1 MARTAAPRQRWRT
14 ALILVSFIAFPVTM
28 NYLSPYL
35 IVESA
40 FKGVVTGSLVA
51 FGTMFVGSLF
61 LGRLWCGWACP
72 AAGLQEAAIPV
83 NEKRVGRRAGLTKFA
98 IWLPWLGLI
107 AWGALSAGGY
117 HSIDLL
123 YGTEG
128 GISVAGS
135 VDRPIFVAYI
145 IYFGV
150 IALFA
155 GLAFAFGKR
164 AGCHTV
170 CWMSPFMIVG
180 RWIRNRF
187 AWPALRLRADEA
199 SCTSCA
205 SCTKSCPMGLEVEAL
220 VHSGSMEDR
229 ECTLCGSCVDSC
241 PRKTIRYS
249 FSAGR

>member
-1 MARTAAPRQRWRT
+1 MARAVVTRQRWRR
-14 ALILVSFIAFPVTM
+14 ALILVSFIAFPLTM

-83 NEKRVGRRAGLTKFA
+83 NEKRVGRRAGLMKFA
-98 IWLPWLGLI
+98 VWVPWLALI
-107 AWGALSAGGY
+107 AWGAISAGGY

-123 YGTEG
+123 YGTDG
-128 GISVAGS
+128 GISVAGT
-135 VDRPIFVAYI
+135 VDRPILVAYI

-150 IALFA
+150 IALFG

-170 CWMSPFMIVG
+170 CWMAPFMIVG
-180 RWIRNRF
+180 RWIRNRA
-187 AWPALRLRADEA
+187 AWPALRLKADEA
-199 SCTSCA
+199 TCTSCA
-205 SCTKSCPMGLEVEAL
+205 SCTKACPMGLDVEGL

-241 PRKTIRYS
+241 PKSTIRYS